1 MITLQSAE
9 ELVLVQRVAG
19 GDRAAFRL
27 LVERHQGPLSAYVG
41 RMLSDRDAAKDI
53 VQETFL
59 RLWTRAA
66 RYDVKAARL
75 TTWLH
80 NIAHNL
86 CVDSFRKNAR
96 MSYGNEESDVPDAKG
111 DLESQRTSERLSER
125 VRSVVGSL
133 PERQRSALLM
143 CHYQG
148 LSNKEAAVIL
158 DVSVDALESLL
169 ARARRRLKQEL
180 SLEYES

>member
-1 MITLQSAE
+1 MQAADE
-9 ELVLVQRVAG
+9 QALVRRVAA

-27 LVERHQGPLSAYVG
+27 LVEAHQRSLWAYVM
-41 RMLSDRDAAKDI
+41 RMLSDADRANDI

-59 RLWTRAA
+59 RFWTRAS
-66 RYDVKAARL
+66 RYDPSAARL
-75 TTWLH
+75 STWLH
-80 NIAHNL
+80 HIAHNL
-86 CVDSFRKNAR
+86 CVDSFRRNAR
-96 MSYGNEESDVPDAKG
+96 MSFTDEPIEAEDAG
-111 DLESQRTSERLSER
+111 ANPETQSLDEQLGER
-125 VRSVVGSL
+125 VRRAVAAL

-148 LSNKEAAVIL
+148 LSNKEAASII

-180 SLEYES
+180 ASETE